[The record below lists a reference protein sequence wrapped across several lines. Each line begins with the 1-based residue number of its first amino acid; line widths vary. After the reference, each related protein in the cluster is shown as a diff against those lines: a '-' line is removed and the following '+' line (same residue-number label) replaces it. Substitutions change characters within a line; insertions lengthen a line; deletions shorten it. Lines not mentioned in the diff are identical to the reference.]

1 MLLGQECT
9 TAPSLSNNLC
19 VCGKIYQVSADG
31 SLFTTTDG
39 STVRFWST
47 STLEQIKEL
56 DVGFNIESASLN
68 QEYARFVVGGEDMS
82 VRLYN
87 YETGEELE
95 NNRKHHGP
103 VHTVQFS
110 PDGRTY
116 ASGSEDGT
124 IRLWDTWMGEG
135 LAGGNENVVGNRGS
149 SLTENIK
156 ADVAA
161 EAAEAVIV

>member
-1 MLLGQECT
+1 MRKFSKIFCLLE
-9 TAPSLSNNLC
+9 
-19 VCGKIYQVSADG
+19 IHQVSADG

-47 STLEQIKEL
+47 STLEQINEF

-68 QEYARFVVGGEDMS
+68 QEFARFVVGGEDMS

-103 VHTVQFS
+103 VHTVQFA

-135 LAGGNENVVGNRGS
+135 LASGIEHVVGNRGS
-149 SLTENIK
+149 NLTESITPDIT
-156 ADVAA
+156 AD
-161 EAAEAVIV
+161 AAEAVIV